1 VSPSRALFRQALR
14 DSRTRTLSFG
24 ILFAFAVGVQGPTY
38 NATYDTLAERME
50 LARTFGSNTGTR
62 LLYGMPHDLLT
73 TGGWISWRLGVLP
86 IVAALWGL
94 FGAVRALRTEEESGR
109 QELVLAG
116 IVGRGPAFAAAMRA
130 VGLGAFALWLVT
142 FLATLPAE
150 VDVAGAAYL
159 ALALNSPAL
168 VFAGAGALTSQLAP
182 TRRGAL
188 GLGGAAL
195 VVSLVLRMVAD
206 TSDPLSWLRWLTP
219 FGWAEELR
227 PFTGAQPL
235 LLVPIALL
243 TALLVV
249 AAGRISERRDVGAG
263 LFAAR
268 DSAPPRLAG
277 LSSPAALALR
287 SQRGSLLAWL
297 IGCSA
302 IALLLGVLSATA
314 SEGISDDLNE
324 QFQKLGTSL
333 TSAEGFLGLE
343 FLFLVVAICVLV
355 CFQLAGARE
364 EEAEQRLETLLALPV
379 GRRRWLAGRLGVAV
393 LAAAAI
399 ALAAG
404 VLAWAGAASA
414 GAGVSLGKMLEAG
427 VNCLPVAVLF
437 LGLGALAYAVVPRA
451 SNAIAFALVGASF
464 LWDTVL
470 ALADVPSWL
479 LDLSPFHHVA
489 LVPAEDL
496 DAMSAVAMAAIGVLA
511 AAAAL
516 TLFERRDLIS
526 N

>member
-1 VSPSRALFRQALR
+1 VSPTRALFRQALR
-14 DSRTRTLSFG
+14 DSRTRTLSFA

-38 NATYDTLAERME
+38 NATYDTLAERLE

-62 LLYGMPHDLLT
+62 LLYGTPHDLLS

-86 IVAALWGL
+86 ILAALWGL

-116 IVGRGPAFAAAMRA
+116 IVGRRTAFVAAMRA
-130 VGLGAFALWLVT
+130 VGVGAFVLWLVT
-142 FLATLPAE
+142 FLAALPAK

-168 VFAGAGALTSQLAP
+168 VFAGVGALTGQLAP

-243 TALLVV
+243 SALLVV
-249 AAGRISERRDVGAG
+249 TAGRISERRDVGAG

-277 LSSPAALALR
+277 LSSPAAEALR

-343 FLFLVVAICVLV
+343 FLLDRKSVV
-355 CFQLAGARE
+355 
-364 EEAEQRLETLLALPV
+364 
-379 GRRRWLAGRLGVAV
+379 
-393 LAAAAI
+393 
-399 ALAAG
+399 
-404 VLAWAGAASA
+404 
-414 GAGVSLGKMLEAG
+414 
-427 VNCLPVAVLF
+427 
-437 LGLGALAYAVVPRA
+437 
-451 SNAIAFALVGASF
+451 
-464 LWDTVL
+464 
-470 ALADVPSWL
+470 
-479 LDLSPFHHVA
+479 
-489 LVPAEDL
+489 
-496 DAMSAVAMAAIGVLA
+496 
-511 AAAAL
+511 
-516 TLFERRDLIS
+516 
-526 N
+526 

>member
-1 VSPSRALFRQALR
+1 MSPARALFGRALR
-14 DSRTRTLSFG
+14 DARTRTLSFAL
-24 ILFAFAVGVQGPTY
+24 LFAFAVAVQGPTY
-38 NATYDTLAERME
+38 NAAYNTLAERME

-62 LLYGMPHDLLT
+62 LLYGTPHDLLT
-73 TGGWISWRLGVLP
+73 TGGWMSWRLGVLP
-86 IVAALWGL
+86 VFAGLWGL

-116 IVGRGPAFAAAMRA
+116 IVGRRRAYWSAMGAIA
-130 VGLGAFALWLVT
+130 VGATVLWLVT
-142 FLATLPAE
+142 FLAALPGK
-150 VDVAGAAYL
+150 VDVFGAAYL
-159 ALALNSPAL
+159 ALAFNSLAL
-168 VFAGAGALTSQLAP
+168 VYAGVGALTSQLAP

-195 VVSLVLRMVAD
+195 VVGLVMRMVAD
-206 TSDPLSWLRWLTP
+206 TSDPLDWLRWLTP

-227 PFTGAQPL
+227 PFVGAQPL
-235 LLVPIALL
+235 LLVPLALV
-243 TALLVV
+243 TA
-249 AAGRISERRDVGAG
+249 AARGRRGPHLQRRDVGAG

-268 DSAPPRLAG
+268 DSAPPRLTG
-277 LSSPAALALR
+277 LSSPAAQALR
-287 SQRGSLLAWL
+287 GQRGSLLAWL

-314 SEGISDDLNE
+314 SEGISDDLNK
-324 QFQKLGTSL
+324 QFQKIGTSL

-343 FLFLVVAICVLV
+343 FLFLIVAICVLV
-355 CFQLAGARE
+355 CFQLAAARE

-379 GRRRWLAGRLGVAV
+379 GRRRWLAGRLAVALV
-393 LAAAAI
+393 AAAAI

-404 VLAWAGAASA
+404 ILAWAGAAAA
-414 GAGVSLGKMLEAG
+414 GAGVSLAKMLEAG

-437 LGLGALAYAVVPRA
+437 LGLGALAYALVPRA

-470 ALADVPSWL
+470 ALADVPSWV

-496 DAMSAVAMAAIGVLA
+496 DVTGSVVMAVIGVAA

-516 TLFERRDLIS
+516 ARFQRRDLIG